1 MKSIKNITTLFI
13 VLSISFGVVMAED
26 KNDTRSYFEKIADVI
41 TDDDNE
47 DNDNDEDSYW
57 EKVSDAVTNNTKKET
72 NDVRS
77 YWDKVSDA
85 VIPSDKIDTMLHDI
99 SKELDIDE
107 EESSIV
113 DKIKENLP
121 EMIKEPATNAVK
133 SASDMLRATLINDE
147 DLKKIA
153 DEDIKKMDDNQ
164 TIAKDIDQYYL
175 DLQRIMKRIDIP
187 KDLELDVKVYVN
199 PFLYIFT
206 RSNNAIRVNSGI
218 IEALNDNEVL
228 FLMAHEIAHLKNKDY
243 KGSYRKAHAMF
254 ALEKAINI
262 SGDVVGSTANGLLS
276 SVTSSMRKSRFQKD
290 EEFEA
295 DKYAISVL
303 KKNGIDK
310 KVAVDAL
317 EYLQYMNAPL
327 LLMHPT
333 GHERIKHIE
342 DDL

>member
-1 MKSIKNITTLFI
+1 MKIIKNSVRLL
-13 VLSISFGVVMAED
+13 VLLSISFGAVMAED
-26 KNDTRSYFEKIADVI
+26 KE
-41 TDDDNE
+41 
-47 DNDNDEDSYW
+47 
-57 EKVSDAVTNNTKKET
+57 ET
-72 NDVRS
+72 RS
-77 YWDKVSDA
+77 YWDKVTDAISDDEKDDDDTRTYWDKVTDA
-85 VIPSDKIDTMLHDI
+85 VVPSDDIDTILHDISDKID
-99 SKELDIDE
+99 IDDK
-107 EESSIV
+107 EESMVESIT
-113 DKIKENLP
+113 DTLP
-121 EMIKEPATNAVK
+121 DIISEPATYAVR
-133 SASDMLRATLINDE
+133 SASDMMRATLINDE

-175 DLQRIMKRIDIP
+175 DLQKVMKRIDVP
-187 KDLELDVKVYVN
+187 DGLELDVKVYMN

-218 IEALNDNEVL
+218 IEALSDDQLL

-254 ALEKAINI
+254 ALENAINI
-262 SGDVVGSTANGLLS
+262 SGDVVGSTSNGLLE

-290 EEFEA
+290 EERAA
-295 DKYAISVL
+295 DDYAISVL
-303 KKNGIDK
+303 KKHGIDK

-317 EYLQYMNAPL
+317 KYLQYMKAPL
-327 LLMHPT
+327 LMMHPT